1 MKRIH
6 LLSLALSAL
15 FISACSNL
23 AEDNSSDNAVIDSVD
38 INMPTISRN
47 DMFSEQEIAKMD
59 KNYKVLINYIKIS
72 DDSTSYFL
80 DLSEEEALK
89 LNVDKEYYQSTVESI
104 KQANIALKEG
114 IERGDNV
121 ELSDFKS
128 MKEVLNNSDK

>member
-23 AEDNSSDNAVIDSVD
+23 AEDTSSDNAVIDSVD

-89 LNVDKEYYQSTVESI
+89 LNVDKEYYQSTVEAI

>member
-1 MKRIH
+1 M
-6 LLSLALSAL
+6 
-15 FISACSNL
+15 

-121 ELSDFKS
+121 ELSDFQS

>member
-89 LNVDKEYYQSTVESI
+89 LNVDKEYYQSTVEAI